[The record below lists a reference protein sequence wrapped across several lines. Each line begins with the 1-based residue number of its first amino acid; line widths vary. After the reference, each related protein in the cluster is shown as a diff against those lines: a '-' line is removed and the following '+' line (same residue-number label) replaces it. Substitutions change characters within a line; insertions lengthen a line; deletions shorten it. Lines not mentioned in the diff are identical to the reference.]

1 MILVTPSK
9 LLQAWSLVAVTTL
22 CLGVATATA
31 DDRSV
36 CGSMPPKSATIP
48 ACNRIIASPT
58 TSDHDRALAYTFRA
72 AAKRQAPDLAGAIA
86 DYSQALTLLPDFPQ
100 ALIGRGIAYREAK
113 DIARAA
119 ADFDQAIKLDPKNA
133 GALYQ
138 RGLTK
143 SQSGDAASA
152 EADIAA
158 AKALDPNVANR
169 E

>member
-1 MILVTPSK
+1 MFFVTPSK
-9 LLQAWSLVAVTTL
+9 LLQVGGLAAVTTL

-72 AAKRQAPDLAGAIA
+72 GAKRQAPDLAGAIA

-100 ALIGRGIAYREAK
+100 ALIGLGMAYRDSK
-113 DIARAA
+113 DNAHAVA
-119 ADFDQAIKLDPKNA
+119 EFDQALKLDPKNA
-133 GALYQ
+133 KALYE
-138 RGLTK
+138 RGVTK
-143 SQSGDAASA
+143 RQSGDASGGD
-152 EADIAA
+152 ADIAA
-158 AKALDPNVANR
+158 ANALDPNIASGR
-169 E
+169 